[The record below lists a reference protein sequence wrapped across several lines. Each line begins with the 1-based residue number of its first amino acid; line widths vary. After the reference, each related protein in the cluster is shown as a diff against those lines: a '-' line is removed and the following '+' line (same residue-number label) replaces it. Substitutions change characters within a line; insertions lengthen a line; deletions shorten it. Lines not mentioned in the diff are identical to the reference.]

1 MRDIRNILSVLLLLG
16 LSYSQASV
24 TFQVDMQGQTVHE
37 NGVYLMGGPWH
48 SNPQAM
54 EAPDQGETIWS
65 LTLSTDPDG
74 AALSGDYMYKFSN
87 GGDSDYY
94 ESLPEGAEATQ
105 RMPDVPRQRWLS
117 EHARR
122 HLVVSAIRLGAA
134 SKLPREEC
142 P

>member
-94 ESLPEGAEATQ
+94 EQIPDACAHGTYGDRMVTVGSDDIVLPPVLWGSCDIAL
-105 RMPDVPRQRWLS
+105 DVITVTF
-117 EHARR
+117 H
-122 HLVVSAIRLGAA
+122 V
-134 SKLPREEC
+134 
-142 P
+142 

>member
-24 TFQVDMQGQTVHE
+24 TFKVDMQGQTVHE
-37 NGVYLMGGPWH
+37 SGVYLMGGPWH

-74 AALSGDYMYKFSN
+74 AALSGDYMYKFNN

-94 ESLPEGAEATQ
+94 ESLPEGAECAHGNT
-105 RMPDVPRQRWLS
+105 
-117 EHARR
+117 
-122 HLVVSAIRLGAA
+122 AIVW
-134 SKLPREEC
+134 
-142 P
+142 